1 MNRLAHFKQLIM
13 KYITILFVFF
23 TLGLQ
28 AQVTDASPIDTAY
41 VLVETGEIEAELY
54 SRLNYV
60 SVSGGY
66 ITQERTPPELAS
78 PFMVRL
84 LADQAQWG
92 QAITNIDAEIAA
104 LQAKKA
110 IYEGI
115 KGVIDA
121 TITSLE

>member
-1 MNRLAHFKQLIM
+1 M
-13 KYITILFVFF
+13 KYLFLIIALFGAF
-23 TLGLQ
+23 GLT

-41 VLVETGEIEAELY
+41 VLVETGEVESELY

-60 SVSGGY
+60 TVSGGY
-66 ITQERTPPELAS
+66 ITQERTPPELAT

-104 LQAKKA
+104 LQEKKA